1 MRRLIM
7 GCGLAAAPA
16 ASAAVDDP
24 WLRVAAGAG
33 YACFVDGDDT
43 RYHGVGYGVD
53 ALYGV
58 NSAFVIRGGY
68 LLGDHRTKGAS
79 FQVHTLTVAP
89 RYQLDVLAFVPWV
102 ELAPALFLADGADG
116 RPDATLSVA
125 LGFGIDWLIDEHW
138 SLTPY
143 LDLHQVGGV
152 DRTPGYLV
160 AGVRFGWRWTLGDPF
175 AP

>member
-1 MRRLIM
+1 MTYPPLSVSREGRIPALRSAQTPAWFWRLAK
-7 GCGLAAAPA
+7 GFG
-16 ASAAVDDP
+16 AVFLSLP
-24 WLRVAAGAG
+24 
-33 YACFVDGDDT
+33 F
-43 RYHGVGYGVD
+43 
-53 ALYGV
+53 
-58 NSAFVIRGGY
+58 
-68 LLGDHRTKGAS
+68 
-79 FQVHTLTVAP
+79 
-89 RYQLDVLAFVPWV
+89 VLAFVPWV